1 MRNVLLVFLLLIFC
15 ENEFK
20 RSCVFSFP
28 SITIPGESQTKSHYL
43 LNFYGVYLSTHD
55 FLIEHNLVNDKGT
68 VTDTIN
74 EFFGIGKNKILSLSL
89 SLSLS
94 PQPFWYHE
102 IIFMS
107 NFSTVISFIEKN
119 IDTNV
124 WTRVPFHDCYNMH
137 FYLATM
143 YKLNIEFH
151 KYSLFL

>member
-74 EFFGIGKNKILSLSL
+74 EFFGIGKNKILCPLSL
-89 SLSLS
+89 STILISWFLKISL
-94 PQPFWYHE
+94 
-102 IIFMS
+102 
-107 NFSTVISFIEKN
+107 NFFKFFTVISFIEKKY
-119 IDTNV
+119 
-124 WTRVPFHDCYNMH
+124 R
-137 FYLATM
+137 
-143 YKLNIEFH
+143 YKCLDPDPLSRLLCIFI
-151 KYSLFL
+151 

>member
-20 RSCVFSFP
+20 RSRVFSFP
-28 SITIPGESQTKSHYL
+28 SFTIPGESQTKSHYL
-43 LNFYGVYLSTHD
+43 LNFYGIYLSTYE

-74 EFFGIGKNKILSLSL
+74 EFFGIGKNKILCPLSL

-94 PQPFWYHE
+94 TILISWFLFY
-102 IIFMS
+102 S
-107 NFSTVISFIEKN
+107 NFFHWKN

-124 WTRVPFHDCYNMH
+124 WTRVLFHDSYNML
-137 FYLATM
+137 LATM
-143 YKLNIEFH
+143 YKLNI
-151 KYSLFL
+151 